1 MCYNQNSEKS
11 YKEETM
17 QEITVFDKYLRTRYL
32 FFKWRYSLSFV
43 NKLAFAFVIACV
55 TGLLAQIKIYLPWTP
70 VPITGQTFAVL
81 LAGVLLGRWWG
92 GVSMSLYLLLGM
104 IGIPWFAGM
113 NSGFGYIV
121 GPTGGYLVG
130 FIFAALFIGYF
141 TDRYIKSRS
150 FFSILGLMIFANFI
164 LIYGAGLLHL
174 GAWLYLVKGS
184 RATLWELLV
193 IGFIPFIIGD
203 VTKILAVS
211 ALVGVI
217 TPKESYNGE
226 MDIEKAKKTL

>member
-1 MCYNQNSEKS
+1 
-11 YKEETM
+11 M
-17 QEITVFDKYLRTRYL
+17 QKIAVFDKNYRKRYL

-43 NKLAFAFVIACV
+43 NMLALAFAMACV
-55 TGLLAQIKIYLPWTP
+55 TGLLAQIKIYFPWTP

-104 IGIPWFAGM
+104 IGIPWFVGM
-113 NSGFGYIV
+113 NSGFSYIL
-121 GPTGGYLVG
+121 GPTGGYLIG
-130 FIFAALFIGYF
+130 FILAALFIGYF

-150 FFSILGLMIFANFI
+150 LFSILGLMIFANFI

-184 RATLWELLV
+184 RATLWELLG

-203 VTKILAVS
+203 VTKIAAAS
-211 ALVGVI
+211 ALAKVI
-217 TPKESYNGE
+217 TPKESYNGDL
-226 MDIEKAKKTL
+226 DIKKAKKSL